1 MLTVQD
7 EEENPLTATMTP
19 SAMNDTI
26 TSPSLLSRYSA
37 LSIFKA
43 WTAAGTGLMV
53 EGEDEGGASL
63 LVCEAATDSRVV
75 TVCDKH
81 VLL

>member
-53 EGEDEGGASL
+53 EGEDEGGAR
-63 LVCEAATDSRVV
+63 CEAATDSRVV